1 MISQQIGFSI
11 LTAPLAAIDR
21 RSLSQAWYS
30 ALHLARPNPR
40 SSRGQPSSNQVVCKR
55 EHRPNGETPH
65 IVRPVQRPAG
75 AVPKEHAL
83 RRGAPSPERRA
94 ERSPL
99 ARRIERAFLD
109 PVRRTDR
116 ATFTLDGSRATSG
129 SMTDG
134 SKKDWETQWHED
146 VFALDDYHSAPDGS
160 VGIYPPLPGVPY
172 QFPPY
177 PASPYTAADGSDD
190 GSGTGAACIGAP

>member
-116 ATFTLDGSRATSG
+116 ATFTLDGSSARVHIALQTTTSG
-129 SMTDG
+129 IRLIAVCSAAIRAG
-134 SKKDWETQWHED
+134 
-146 VFALDDYHSAPDGS
+146 VARALDEARYALA
-160 VGIYPPLPGVPY
+160 VRGIALHVDVNE
-172 QFPPY
+172 
-177 PASPYTAADGSDD
+177 A
-190 GSGTGAACIGAP
+190 